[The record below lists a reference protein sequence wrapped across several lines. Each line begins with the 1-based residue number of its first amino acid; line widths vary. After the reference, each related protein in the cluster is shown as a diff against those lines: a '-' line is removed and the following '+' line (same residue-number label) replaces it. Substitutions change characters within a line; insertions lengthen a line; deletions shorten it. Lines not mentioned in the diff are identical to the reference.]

1 MYPFATTFNSSPLI
15 IHSVKQPKGL
25 HMEAKDL
32 EKMMTT
38 KEVSKYLRISEAAL
52 YEYRRTGT
60 GPNYVRLNDRLV
72 RYRKSDV
79 DEWLNAKKIETK

>member
-1 MYPFATTFNSSPLI
+1 
-15 IHSVKQPKGL
+15 
-25 HMEAKDL
+25 METKTL
-32 EKMMTT
+32 EKMMTA
-38 KEVSKYLRISEAAL
+38 KEVSNYLRISEAAL